1 MNEINPLVSIVVR
14 TKDRPQLLNRALQS
28 IAEQTYRPIEVV
40 LVNDG
45 GCDLD
50 MIEIN
55 DILGT
60 IALNYIRLETN
71 TGRAHAGNV
80 GIQNSAGAYIGFLD
94 DDDELY
100 PEHVELLADFLN
112 KSELNVVYSD
122 SMMIYKEYDPQD
134 GQLREYKSELV
145 FSEDFNYDKLIFEN
159 YIPLMCLMFRRE
171 VLTQVGGFD
180 ENFDLYEDWDLL
192 LRAGSKY
199 PFQHIRKISANYNQW
214 DSVLQ
219 ISQKNNDSDFMK
231 RSYLSVLHKH
241 FGKITADK
249 IHQYVSD
256 FVNMRYILKTYFG
269 EFGISKFDF
278 EEKIHKKIEGLQRAL
293 QERMTDIDRLSHA
306 LQERD
311 MEIIRLNGT
320 LHEREAYISQIHSG
334 RGWRLLSK
342 YYRLRDRLLPSG
354 TKRRLLL
361 KLLLRATLSPKEVL
375 TNINKTN
382 FKKFLFHF
390 TNSDPLTI
398 ERKVEQKLS
407 AEFAPPDSTATDM
420 FVRHTFGGVDYF
432 RYLFDMN
439 VKKGEEY
446 VPIARPELPET
457 DIRLIAFYLPQFH
470 PIPENDEWWG
480 KGFTEWYNVSRA
492 IPQFIGHFQP
502 RLPGELGFYD
512 LRIPEVQARQIELAH
527 QYGISG
533 FCFHF
538 YWFNGKTLLEGPI
551 KQFAENFEFP
561 FCINW
566 ANENWT
572 RRWDGESNEI
582 LIAQKHSPEDDIR
595 FIEYISDYLRKKQYI
610 KIDAKPLLIIY
621 RPSLFPDPAATAR
634 RWREWCRN
642 NGIGE
647 IFLALTHS
655 FEHLEPETIG
665 FDAAIEFPPNT
676 FPLSD
681 ISDRLN
687 IINLSYK
694 GVPLDYEDAIHYSM
708 HQIRP
713 HYKKFRGIC
722 PSWDNEARRP
732 GKGTVL
738 VNSTPEAYKRW
749 LRWLCEYTTKNFEPR
764 ERLVFI
770 NAWNEWAESAY
781 LEPDRRY
788 GYAYL
793 QATAEAL
800 VSSCCAAEQ
809 RPDSWKILFVSHDAC
824 RAGAQSVLLNII
836 LWFKMH
842 TFVDLKILCLE
853 GGELLPRFR
862 ELGET
867 LVLSE
872 LRNKGLSDD
881 KLSGKLKDFCKGS
894 PNLVYCNSVASGR
907 EYRLLKLLKAPLLMH
922 FHEMEMSI
930 QKYAASWI
938 DEVLK
943 ESSHFIAVS
952 GSVRDNLAE
961 KHGVPLSKIST
972 VYSSIKPDS
981 AFKVPGDREKQ
992 TIRKRLGLKK
1002 DSFLVFGCGVGMPF
1016 RKGADLFISVARILR
1031 GHGHED
1037 FHFYWIGEFERKER
1051 DEAFGIWDE
1060 HLASLKKD
1068 DLNRYVTFLGFKDN
1082 PREYLKAGDV
1092 FLLTSREEPLGLV
1105 GLEAAECGL
1114 PIICFSNAGGL
1125 PEFVGEDAGFV
1136 VPFENISVMAEKVAM
1151 LRQNDGLRKK
1161 LGGRAREKVLSGFTV
1176 EHTNPYILSVCRMVA
1191 ERKPVVSV
1199 IIPNYNHARYLPK
1212 RLESV
1217 FSQTFKD
1224 FEVIILDDAS
1234 EDSSMDV
1241 IKAYADRADV
1251 RIVRN
1256 ENNSGSP
1263 FRQWLKG
1270 MDLARADVI
1279 WIAESDDISAPVF
1292 LETLLPALNNS
1303 VVKLAYVNSHVID
1316 ENDRVTGDY
1325 ESGEYLASLSGTK
1338 WKKSYLASATEE
1350 INDGLGV
1357 KDTILNISAVLFRKP
1372 PMHEEFR
1379 EILESMRIAGDW
1391 YFVVSTIM
1399 GGKIYYDAAK
1409 LNYHRR
1415 HAESVIGRT
1424 MTEKKMEDFF
1434 REFFLV
1440 QNFIFKHYKLDEHF
1454 YHKWES
1460 YLQKQ
1465 WNDFFHDRPFEELQK
1480 YYPLVEMREKILSRA
1495 KGDFG
1500 VRDCSEVSM
1509 SNIGDYGKP
1518 QADNMELLRELEDS
1532 LATVKD
1538 LSTISIKKLLEN
1550 ASDEFYFWL
1559 LTEGRAHIS
1568 GEALISLLPTMP
1580 DEQIQINWTGRS
1592 GYETLHQAFLAF
1604 SLFKKIIGKHYKD
1617 IRSCNRILDFGCG
1630 WGRIIR
1636 FFLKDIE
1643 PEGLWGIDCY
1653 EEAIAICRNSNLR
1666 CNFESINVMP
1676 PTDLPDD
1683 FFDVI
1688 YAYSVFSHLSEEAH
1702 IAWLLE
1708 FKRILK
1714 PGGVVI
1720 ATTRPRSFILQC
1732 EAIRKNRDLKEFQH
1746 GAVASFPNIEE
1757 SLSGYDNGR
1766 FCHSPTGGG
1775 GVLST
1780 SFYGET
1786 AIPKEYA
1793 KERWSEYFS
1802 HVDFMCDDEHKSFD
1816 QNVIIAKKSMLLL
1829 SKDQ

>member
-1 MNEINPLVSIVVR
+1 MSENPLVSIIVR
-14 TKDRPQLLNRALQS
+14 TKDRPVLLKRALQS

-50 MIEIN
+50 MTEIN
-55 DILGT
+55 DILDK
-60 IALNYIRLETN
+60 IVLKYIRLEKN
-71 TGRAHAGNV
+71 SGRAHAGNV
-80 GIQNSAGAYIGFLD
+80 GIENSTGAYAGFLD

-100 PEHVELLADFLN
+100 PEHVGLLADFLN
-112 KSELNVVYSD
+112 KSELSVGYSD
-122 SMMIYKEYDPQD
+122 SMMVYKDYDPQG

-231 RSYLSVLHKH
+231 RSYLKVLNKH
-241 FGKITADK
+241 FGKITAAR
-249 IHQYVSD
+249 IHQYVSA

-269 EFGISKFDF
+269 EVGISMIDF
-278 EEKIHKKIEGLQRAL
+278 EEKINKTIEGLQRAL
-293 QERMTDIDRLSHA
+293 QDKVQDIDRLSHT
-306 LQERD
+306 LQERGF
-311 MEIIRLNGT
+311 EIASLNGT
-320 LHEREAYISQIHSG
+320 LREREAYISEIHSG
-334 RGWRLLSK
+334 RGWRLLTK
-342 YYRLRDRLLPSG
+342 HFRIRDRLLPSG
-354 TKRRLLL
+354 TRRRLFV
-361 KLLLRATLSPKEVL
+361 KLLLRATLNPKDL
-375 TNINKTN
+375 FRRINKTN
-382 FKKFLFHF
+382 FKKFIYHLGN
-390 TNSDPLTI
+390 TDPLTI

-407 AEFAPPDSTATDM
+407 DESALRDGAASDMAP
-420 FVRHTFGGVDYF
+420 RHASGAVGTDYF

-446 VPIARPELPET
+446 VPIASPKLPET

-492 IPQFIGHFQP
+492 IPQFIGHYQP
-502 RLPGELGFYD
+502 HLPGELGFYD
-512 LRIPEVQARQIELAH
+512 LRIKEVQARQIELAL
-527 QYGISG
+527 QYGVSG

-551 KQFAENFEFP
+551 RQFAENYEFP

-582 LIAQKHSPEDDIR
+582 LIAQKHSPEDDIH
-595 FIEYISDYLRKKQYI
+595 FIEYVSGYLRKKQYI
-610 KIDAKPLLIIY
+610 RIDSKPLLIIY
-621 RPSLFPDPAATAR
+621 RPSLFPDPLATAR
-634 RWREWCRN
+634 RWREWCRD

-655 FEHLEPETIG
+655 FEHVEPETIG

-687 IINLSYK
+687 IINLDYK
-694 GVPLDYEDAIHYSM
+694 GVPLDYEDAINYSM

-713 HYKKFRGIC
+713 HYKKFRGVC
-722 PSWDNEARRP
+722 PGWDNEARRP
-732 GKGTVL
+732 GRGTVL
-738 VNSTPEAYKRW
+738 VNSTPKAYKRW
-749 LRWLCEYTTKNFEPR
+749 LRGLCDYTIRNFEPQ
-764 ERLVFI
+764 ERLIFI

-800 VSSCCAAEQ
+800 APSCCAAEQ

-824 RAGAQSVLLNII
+824 RAGAQSVILNII
-836 LWFKMH
+836 SWFKRH
-842 TFVDLKILCLE
+842 TFVDLKILCIE

-872 LRNKGLSDD
+872 LRSKGLADD
-881 KLSGKLKDFCKGS
+881 KLSGTLKDFCNGS
-894 PNLVYCNSVASGR
+894 PDLVYCNSVASGR
-907 EYRLLKLLKAPLLMH
+907 EYRLLKLLEAPLLMH

-930 QKYAASWI
+930 QRYASSWI
-938 DEVLK
+938 DEVV
-943 ESSHFIAVS
+943 EGSSYFIAVS
-952 GSVRDNLAE
+952 GAVRESLAE
-961 KHGVPLSKIST
+961 KHGVARSKIST
-972 VYSSIKPDS
+972 VYSSIMPECSLKILD
-981 AFKVPGDREKQ
+981 DREKQ
-992 TIRKRLGLKK
+992 ALRKRLGLKK
-1002 DSFLVFGCGVGMPF
+1002 DRCLVFGCGVGMPF
-1016 RKGADLFISVARILR
+1016 RKGADLFIRAARILK
-1031 GHGHED
+1031 GQGHED
-1037 FHFYWIGEFERKER
+1037 FHFYWIGEFDRKER
-1051 DEAFGIWDE
+1051 DDAFGVWGDY
-1060 HLASLKKD
+1060 LASLKRD
-1068 DLNRYVTFLGFKDN
+1068 DLHNHITFLGFKNN
-1082 PREYLKAGDV
+1082 PREYLQAGDI

-1114 PIICFSNAGGL
+1114 PVICFADAGGM
-1125 PEFVGEDAGFV
+1125 PEFIGEDAGFI
-1136 VPFENISVMAEKVAM
+1136 VPYEDASAMAEKVAM
-1151 LRQNDGLRKK
+1151 LKNNEGLRRK
-1161 LGGRAREKVLSGFTV
+1161 LGDGARTKVLSHFTT
-1176 EHTNPYILSVCRMVA
+1176 EHTNPHILSVCRMVA
-1191 ERKPVVSV
+1191 RRKPAVSV
-1199 IIPNYNHARYLPK
+1199 IIPNFNHARYLVR

-1217 FSQTFKD
+1217 FNQTFAD

-1234 EDSSMDV
+1234 EDNSMEV
-1241 IKAYADRADV
+1241 IEKYADHAGV
-1251 RIVRN
+1251 MIERN
-1256 ENNSGSP
+1256 AKNSESP

-1270 MDLARADVI
+1270 MDLAKADII
-1279 WIAESDDISAPVF
+1279 WIAESDDICDPGF
-1292 LETLLPALNNS
+1292 LETLLPAFDNPE
-1303 VVKLAYVNSHVID
+1303 VKLAYANSHVID
-1316 ENDRVTGDY
+1316 ENDKITGDY
-1325 ESGEYLASLSGTK
+1325 ESGEYLTSLSQTK
-1338 WKKSYLASATEE
+1338 WKKNYLVDATAE
-1350 INDGLGV
+1350 INECLGV

-1372 PMHEEFR
+1372 LIDEKFR
-1379 EILESMRIAGDW
+1379 EMLQGMRIAGDW
-1391 YFVVSTIM
+1391 YFVVNTIM

-1424 MTEKKMEDFF
+1424 VTEKKMENFF
-1434 REFFLV
+1434 HEFLLV
-1440 QNFIFKHYKLDEHF
+1440 QDFIFEHYALNEHF
-1454 YHKWES
+1454 CHKWES

-1465 WNDFFHDRPFEELQK
+1465 WNDFFPGRPFEELQK
-1480 YYPLVEMREKILSRA
+1480 YYPLVEMREKILRNA
-1495 KGDFG
+1495 NGTLGVGDCEEDSIYKIWNC
-1500 VRDCSEVSM
+1500 RKRQEE
-1509 SNIGDYGKP
+1509 NIV
-1518 QADNMELLRELEDS
+1518 LLREIEDS
-1532 LATVKD
+1532 LTMVKD
-1538 LSTISIKKLLEN
+1538 SSTISIKKLLEN
-1550 ASDEFYFWL
+1550 VSDEFYFWL
-1559 LTEGRAHIS
+1559 LTEGHAHIS
-1568 GEALISLLPTMP
+1568 SDALLSLLPTMP

-1604 SLFKKIIGKHYKD
+1604 SLFKEIIGRHYQD

-1643 PEGLWGIDCY
+1643 PGGLWGIDCY
-1653 EEAIAICRNSNLR
+1653 EEAVAICNNSNLK
-1666 CNFESINVMP
+1666 CNFESIDVMP
-1676 PTDLPDD
+1676 PTTLPDD
-1683 FFDVI
+1683 YFDAI
-1688 YAYSVFSHLSEEAH
+1688 YLYSVFSHLSEEAH
-1702 IAWLLE
+1702 MAWLME

-1714 PGGVVI
+1714 PGGIVI
-1720 ATTRPRSFILQC
+1720 ATTRPRHFLIECDTLRN
-1732 EAIRKNRDLKEFQH
+1732 RKDVKEFQH
-1746 GAVASFPNIEE
+1746 GAVASFQNINDC
-1757 SLSGYDNGR
+1757 LSDYDNGS

-1786 AIPKEYA
+1786 AIPREYA
-1793 KERWSEYFS
+1793 LEHWKQHYSL
-1802 HVDFMCDDEHKSFD
+1802 VDYMCDDEHKSFD
-1816 QNVIIAKKSMLLL
+1816 QNVIIAKK
-1829 SKDQ
+1829 